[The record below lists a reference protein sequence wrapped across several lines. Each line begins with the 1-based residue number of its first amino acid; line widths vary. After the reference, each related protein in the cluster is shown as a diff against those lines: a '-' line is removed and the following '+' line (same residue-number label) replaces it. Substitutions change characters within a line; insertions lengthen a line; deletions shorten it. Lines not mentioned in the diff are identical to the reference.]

1 MKLGELIAMNSLRA
15 DLFSLVGLAASHG
28 IPSLDGSDGWDKDGI
43 TGFCPLEPCVE
54 HPCLVLWQL
63 GKNEAVCEVLL

>member
-43 TGFCPLEPCVE
+43 TGFLSLGTMRRTSLPRAMAT
-54 HPCLVLWQL
+54 WQ
-63 GKNEAVCEVLL
+63 K